1 MGKLKSRSILIS
13 LISGALSFSTALRS
27 QSNPWPITFVHVEI
41 SSSDYKSPE
50 VKSDPWDF
58 EPEIFDPAT
67 AKFHL
72 VKIQGIPSEIYKV
85 EGTPDCSDMT
95 IDHGGKIA
103 LPAPYSMT
111 SYTFSCASDSS
122 SVFEIRKNNLR
133 HALYTHIGQAM
144 FSPNFNKLVLYNLV
158 KSGKDTWQR
167 KRRIVTIES
176 KEASSLPMIEGA
188 LYIATVTN
196 DRVVTYGPPI
206 RPQSNQTDPC
216 RMVCIWNH
224 RGALVRGLLAPMRTT
239 LANAECSD
247 DDIGL
252 LPNESSTFY
261 HLTLTGKHNC
271 TLRLQDIH
279 NAGAHRALNFTVP
292 DFEYEMA
299 SVLTGIQIDLKD
311 LTLSGGVM
319 KYRISA
325 SGRGDISNDWG
336 PWQTAK

>member
-1 MGKLKSRSILIS
+1 MEKLKSRSILIP
-13 LISGALSFSTALRS
+13 LIIGAFSFSAALWS
-27 QSNPWPITFVHVEI
+27 KSDPWPITFVHIEI
-41 SSSDYKSPE
+41 SSSDYKSPG
-50 VKSDPWDF
+50 VKNDPWDF

-67 AKFHL
+67 AKFHP
-72 VKIQGIPSEIYKV
+72 VKIHGVPPEVYKV
-85 EGTPDCSDMT
+85 DGTPDCSDMT

-144 FSPNFNKLVLYNLV
+144 FSHDFKKLVLYNLV

-167 KRRIVTIES
+167 KRRIITIES
-176 KEASSLPMIEGA
+176 KEASSLPMIDGA
-188 LYIATVTN
+188 FYIAAVTD

-206 RPQSNQTDPC
+206 RPQSNQTDS
-216 RMVCIWNH
+216 RRIVCIWNH
-224 RGALVRGLLAPMRTT
+224 SGALVRGLLAPIRTT

-261 HLTLTGKHNC
+261 HLTFTEKHTC

-279 NAGAHRALNFTVP
+279 NAAAHRVLNFTVP
-292 DFEYEMA
+292 DFEYEVA
-299 SVLTGIQIDLKD
+299 SVSTGIQIDLKG
-311 LTLSGGVM
+311 LTLSGGMM

-336 PWQTAK
+336 PWQTTK